1 MRLHVDDSFHE
12 NVVAGALHDAGY
24 ATLMSG
30 ALLTLTPRCTAEVS
44 RDSVPASVGA
54 RGEHVACRLSRVA
67 VMCLAVFTRQV
78 PEWAGVVEMPRA
90 RKQQRRDEAASL
102 GQVFRDVPRTAHA
115 MRANTYFMR
124 AMRYYAIL
132 YSTARS

>member
-44 RDSVPASVGA
+44 REPVESMWLAF
-54 RGEHVACRLSRVA
+54 SRA
-67 VMCLAVFTRQV
+67 YQSCAWRC
-78 PEWAGVVEMPRA
+78 
-90 RKQQRRDEAASL
+90 
-102 GQVFRDVPRTAHA
+102 
-115 MRANTYFMR
+115 
-124 AMRYYAIL
+124 
-132 YSTARS
+132 

>member
-44 RDSVPASVGA
+44 RESVPLPLEPVESMWLAF
-54 RGEHVACRLSRVA
+54 SRA
-67 VMCLAVFTRQV
+67 
-78 PEWAGVVEMPRA
+78 
-90 RKQQRRDEAASL
+90 
-102 GQVFRDVPRTAHA
+102 
-115 MRANTYFMR
+115 
-124 AMRYYAIL
+124 
-132 YSTARS
+132 